1 MVILHQNATRKNQAK
16 CDPLCLVCLFFA
28 ILGIF
33 KIIFFPININEYE
46 NRYAEQLP
54 RFALEGW
61 MAGSFQDE
69 MEAALSDQLP
79 AAVSAKKAY
88 NSIFTTYNTYLL
100 RAAMNYA
107 AQVSQE
113 DAETTPEESE
123 IGEDFIQTIKD
134 PAVFY
139 WTLPDSTQQVLAGH
153 LMYAN
158 RFLNGEKEKLDER
171 IWSIN
176 ATVNYHPGQTFY
188 LYYIEKET
196 DVNFMTGETSGIFK
210 YLRDKVS
217 TIPDTNKNRFHVT
230 NFNDFDTQ
238 FYRTDHH
245 WNNKGSYLAYTQI
258 LAWLLPEEKP
268 LPPVGE
274 WNIGSFAGS
283 KTTNVYAPGYIDE
296 FRVYEFDYPA
306 MTIIQNGK
314 TVPDYGTQEES
325 IAKVQ
330 QSGKPLEYVSYSTFY
345 GDDAGEVVFHNAAS
359 KNGSILI
366 FGESYDN
373 ALLKL
378 LASHF
383 KNLYSIDLRNYEAQ
397 LGHVFSLQ
405 QYLAIHPDIDR
416 ILLIGNL
423 DYYVLDSF
431 NIAE

>member
-1 MVILHQNATRKNQAK
+1 
-16 CDPLCLVCLFFA
+16 
-28 ILGIF
+28 
-33 KIIFFPININEYE
+33 
-46 NRYAEQLP
+46 
-54 RFALEGW
+54 
-61 MAGSFQDE
+61 MAGSFQAE
-69 MEAALSDQLP
+69 MEATLSDQLP
-79 AAVSAKKAY
+79 AAISAKKTYNSVFAAY
-88 NSIFTTYNTYLL
+88 NTRLL
-100 RAAMNYA
+100 QAVMNYA
-107 AQVSQE
+107 AQRSQE
-113 DAETTPEESE
+113 AAETPPEEPE
-123 IGEDFIQTIKD
+123 IGEDSIQTIKD
-134 PAVFY
+134 SSVFY
-139 WTLPDSTQQVLAGH
+139 WTLPDSTRQVLSGH
-153 LMYAN
+153 LMSAN
-158 RFLNGEKEKLDER
+158 RFLDGEKEKLDER
-171 IWSIN
+171 IRSIN
-176 ATVNYHPGQTFY
+176 STVSCHPELTFY

-196 DVNFMTGETSGIFK
+196 DVNFVTGETSGIYE
-210 YLRDKVS
+210 YLHGNVP
-217 TIPDTNKNRFHVT
+217 TIPDVNKGRFRIT
-230 NFNDFDTQ
+230 NFDDFDAQ

-258 LAWLLPEEKP
+258 LAWLLSEEKP
-268 LPPVGE
+268 LPPVRE

-283 KTTNVYAPGYIDE
+283 KTTNAYAPGYIDE

-306 MTIIQNGK
+306 MAIIQNGK

-330 QSGKPLEYVSYSTFY
+330 QSGKPLEYVSYGTFY

-383 KNLYSIDLRNYEAQ
+383 TNLYSIDLRNYEAQ
-397 LGHVFSLQ
+397 LGHAFSLQ
-405 QYLAIHPDIDR
+405 QYLAMHPDIDR

>member
-33 KIIFFPININEYE
+33 KILFFPININEYE

-100 RAAMNYA
+100 RAVMNYA

-113 DAETTPEESE
+113 EAETTLEESE

-139 WTLPDSTQQVLAGH
+139 WTLPDSTRQVLAGH

-196 DVNFMTGETSGIFK
+196 DVNFMTGETSGFFK

-217 TIPDTNKNRFHVT
+217 TIPDTNKSRFHVT

-268 LPPVGE
+268 LPRSGNGISVPLQGQKLQTSMLLDISM
-274 WNIGSFAGS
+274 NS
-283 KTTNVYAPGYIDE
+283 VY
-296 FRVYEFDYPA
+296 
-306 MTIIQNGK
+306 MNSII
-314 TVPDYGTQEES
+314 
-325 IAKVQ
+325 
-330 QSGKPLEYVSYSTFY
+330 
-345 GDDAGEVVFHNAAS
+345 
-359 KNGSILI
+359 
-366 FGESYDN
+366 
-373 ALLKL
+373 
-378 LASHF
+378 
-383 KNLYSIDLRNYEAQ
+383 
-397 LGHVFSLQ
+397 LQ
-405 QYLAIHPDIDR
+405 
-416 ILLIGNL
+416 
-423 DYYVLDSF
+423 
-431 NIAE
+431 

>member
-1 MVILHQNATRKNQAK
+1 MHISNQKGTQKHQAK
-16 CDPLCLVCLFFA
+16 CTPLCLVCLFIA
-28 ILGIF
+28 IVCGF
-33 KIIFFPININEYE
+33 KMLFFPTAINKYE
-46 NRYAEQLP
+46 NRYAAQFPVFTLKGW
-54 RFALEGW
+54 LES
-61 MAGSFQDE
+61 SFQDGVE
-69 MEAALSDQLP
+69 IALSDQLP
-79 AAVSAKKAY
+79 AALSAKKAY
-88 NSIFTTYNTYLL
+88 NSIFTAYNTYLL
-100 RAAMNYA
+100 QAVMSYA
-107 AQVSQE
+107 AQNPQE
-113 DAETTPEESE
+113 IPETLPEEVE
-123 IGEDFIQTIKD
+123 IEKDFIQTIKD
-134 PAVFY
+134 PAIFY
-139 WTLPDSTQQVLAGH
+139 WTLPDSTRQVLAGH
-153 LMYAN
+153 LMSAN
-158 RFLNGEKEKLDER
+158 RFLDGEKEKLDER

-196 DVNFMTGETSGIFK
+196 DVNFVTGETSGIFK

-217 TIPDTNKNRFHVT
+217 TIPDANKSRFHIT
-230 NFNDFDTQ
+230 NFNDFDKQ

-258 LAWLLPEEKP
+258 LAWLLSEEKP
-268 LPPVGE
+268 LPPVRE

-283 KTTNVYAPGYIDE
+283 KTTNAYAPGYIDE

-306 MTIIQNGK
+306 MAIIQNGK

-330 QSGKPLEYVSYSTFY
+330 QSGKPLEYVSYGTFY

-383 KNLYSIDLRNYEAQ
+383 TNLYSIDLRNYEAQ
-397 LGHVFSLQ
+397 LGHAFSLQ
-405 QYLAIHPDIDR
+405 QYLAMHPDIDR